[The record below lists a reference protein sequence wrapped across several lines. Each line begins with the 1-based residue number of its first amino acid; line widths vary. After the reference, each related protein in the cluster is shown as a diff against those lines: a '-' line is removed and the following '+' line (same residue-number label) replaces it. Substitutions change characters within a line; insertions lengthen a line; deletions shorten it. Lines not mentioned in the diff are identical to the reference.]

1 MSLLTDDILTI
12 EHLYPPETLLSFFGT
27 GTHQG
32 NKFIFYNI
40 FKIFTAPQWE
50 RHVMYLKS
58 ALKADSGSR
67 RLVDIRFSRIEAFA
81 SPSNIFQIYFKY
93 IWNIFQ
99 INFKSISNIFQIY
112 SKYILNIF
120 QIYLP
125 HRCRCCSL
133 AAPTPLQDANSP
145 RPRRASWAADF
156 ADEVFGETVCV
167 HEIRLFDFLYIK
179 VRRIFL
185 TAQSFYLILT
195 EQSFKSQF

>member
-1 MSLLTDDILTI
+1 MRNACYVPEICFEGRFRFTKACWYSVFSNRGICLT
-12 EHLYPPETLLSFFGT
+12 
-27 GTHQG
+27 
-32 NKFIFYNI
+32 
-40 FKIFTAPQWE
+40 FKHI
-50 RHVMYLKS
+50 
-58 ALKADSGSR
+58 
-67 RLVDIRFSRIEAFA
+67 
-81 SPSNIFQIYFKY
+81 SNIFQIYFKY

-145 RPRRASWAADF
+145 RPRRASSAADF

-179 VRRIFL
+179 VRRIFFNGSKFL
-185 TAQSFYLILT
+185 SDPNWAKFQKPILT
-195 EQSFKSQF
+195 QKLVKNQVKGSEID